1 MMTGEQYKA
10 SLRDGRRTYLDGERV
25 TDPANHPRLKVAV
38 ERAARVYDSF
48 YDPRPGAFNPVYIMP
63 KSVEEYEER
72 RALLR
77 KGETDMTLGTT
88 GVVLLAL
95 ATSAPELG
103 HLKPE
108 YRERIYDYI
117 EFVKANDL
125 RCAEVVTDAKGH
137 RKLRPNQQDDPD
149 FYVHVVDRTSE
160 GVYITGAK
168 MHISGASLDHELV
181 VLPTKAMRP
190 GEEAYAI
197 ACAVPVNA
205 PGVTIIDTTYSPYGD
220 YDPRDYPVSGSRNCP
235 EGFVVFDRVF
245 VPYERVFLDGETSHA
260 AVLAH
265 SLGLWERAEGTLH
278 AADDADRMVGLAALL
293 AEANGTADQPHV
305 KDRLAWLVV
314 YATMCRAAAEAA
326 MLHARKTEDGLL
338 TPSPLYVSALK
349 YYRSEMMA
357 KVLDIVHDMGGSL
370 IVNAPRW
377 RDFDNPELHTALAK
391 ALGTE
396 PLTAEERLQLFS
408 YVRDTTADAYGG
420 WSYVTGQLAGGGQ
433 HAQRLVAMRQYDL
446 ERAKDLARK
455 VLKSAGRAEEGS
467 AAGLV

>member
-1 MMTGEQYKA
+1 
-10 SLRDGRRTYLDGERV
+10 
-25 TDPANHPRLKVAV
+25 
-38 ERAARVYDSF
+38 
-48 YDPRPGAFNPVYIMP
+48 
-63 KSVEEYEER
+63 
-72 RALLR
+72 
-77 KGETDMTLGTT
+77 
-88 GVVLLAL
+88 
-95 ATSAPELG
+95 
-103 HLKPE
+103 
-108 YRERIYDYI
+108 
-117 EFVKANDL
+117 
-125 RCAEVVTDAKGH
+125 
-137 RKLRPNQQDDPD
+137 
-149 FYVHVVDRTSE
+149 
-160 GVYITGAK
+160 
-168 MHISGASLDHELV
+168 
-181 VLPTKAMRP
+181 
-190 GEEAYAI
+190 
-197 ACAVPVNA
+197 
-205 PGVTIIDTTYSPYGD
+205 
-220 YDPRDYPVSGSRNCP
+220 
-235 EGFVVFDRVF
+235 
-245 VPYERVFLDGETSHA
+245 
-260 AVLAH
+260 
-265 SLGLWERAEGTLH
+265 AEGTLH